1 MPFGPFDIAG
11 IHAHVH
17 GNFFINSRH
26 MYTVYEITRKFFGP
40 ISYSKT
46 AANTFKL
53 ILFHHAFYMYLHGL
67 AYTFSG
73 SMAVIVVMK
82 ASTSPQLPSSPPPSG
97 FGGHLPILELKTWCR
112 QASTNQVR
120 SRFRERKRDLTYCEL
135 ERERE
140 RESREMSGEPTCM
153 KL

>member
-1 MPFGPFDIAG
+1 MYMYMEISLLILGTRTLYTKLQEKYYSNFLDQYCILR
-11 IHAHVH
+11 HA
-17 GNFFINSRH
+17 
-26 MYTVYEITRKFFGP
+26 
-40 ISYSKT
+40 

-53 ILFHHAFYMYLHGL
+53 ILYHHAFYMYLHGL

-82 ASTSPQLPSSPPPSG
+82 ASTSPQLPSSPPPPG
-97 FGGHLPILELKTWCR
+97 FGGHLPTLEMKTWCR

-140 RESREMSGEPTCM
+140 RERERDEATE
-153 KL
+153 